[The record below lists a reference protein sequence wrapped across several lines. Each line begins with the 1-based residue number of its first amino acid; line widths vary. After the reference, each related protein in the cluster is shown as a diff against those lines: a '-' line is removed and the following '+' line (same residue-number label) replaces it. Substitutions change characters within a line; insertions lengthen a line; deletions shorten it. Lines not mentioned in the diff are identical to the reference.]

1 MFFGSDRRNL
11 HKTLLKTLRRN
22 DDFTLTSHRDFT
34 TIGATSCDV
43 NVKSLWR
50 EFEDV
55 MTSFFDLTLWL
66 HKVKSLCHFNGENVT
81 FVTILYRVG
90 WKNFTRMR
98 SGLIGSAFFFFTD
111 TDLWHLQRF
120 YVGSGDQILPESNS
134 ESSDLLS
141 FLFLFICCRFMTFI
155 MIVYRVGRSDFI
167 QIGSNKFGYR
177 LFLRGRRG
185 DAGLRRFWRFYIG
198 SDYQILVDSDP
209 ESSDWFFFLQIK
221 FVLRL

>member
-22 DDFTLTSHRDFT
+22 DDFTLTSHCDFT

-81 FVTILYRVG
+81 LWQFCIVSGDKIILECDPDWSDRHFFLLIQIYDICDDSTLDRVTRFYPNPIQKVQICSLFCSCLFV
-90 WKNFTRMR
+90 
-98 SGLIGSAFFFFTD
+98 A
-111 TDLWHLQRF
+111 DLWHLLWLYIESR
-120 YVGSGDQILPESNS
+120 DQTLSKSDPI
-134 ESSDLLS
+134 SSDI
-141 FLFLFICCRFMTFI
+141 F
-155 MIVYRVGRSDFI
+155 
-167 QIGSNKFGYR
+167 
-177 LFLRGRRG
+177 FLRGRRG

-198 SDYQILVDSDP
+198 SDYQISVDSDP